1 MLPGRLSTDL
11 TSLNPGENRLALVTE
26 MLVAAD
32 ASAAQASVHRSTVR
46 SKAKL
51 AHDASSVWIDGGGAL
66 PDGVVDAGCGSSK
79 WPGL

>member
-32 ASAAQASVHRSTVR
+32 ASAAQASVHRSMVR
-46 SKAKL
+46 GKAKL
-51 AHDASSVWIDGGGAL
+51 AHDASSA
-66 PDGVVDAGCGSSK
+66 
-79 WPGL
+79 

>member
-11 TSLNPGENRLALVTE
+11 TLLNPGENRLALVTK

-32 ASAAQASVHRSTVR
+32 ASAAQASVHRAMVR

-51 AHDASSVWIDGGGAL
+51 AHDASSA
-66 PDGVVDAGCGSSK
+66 
-79 WPGL
+79 